1 MQFVTMLSMLF
12 FVLFL
17 NFAVIRP
24 HRLRQRRR
32 DSMLASVGEGLVIYA
47 AGIRGTVVEV
57 RRASVIIATGPCRV
71 ILEIDK
77 SSVELVESVEST
89 KLRRA

>member
-1 MQFVTMLSMLF
+1 MLSMLF

-32 DSMLASVGEGLVIYA
+32 DSMLATVGEGLVVYA

-57 RRASVIIATGPCRV
+57 RRTSVIIATGPRRA

-77 SSVELVESVEST
+77 SSVEMVESAEPAKISHSCA
-89 KLRRA
+89 KPL

>member
-1 MQFVTMLSMLF
+1 MLF

-32 DSMLASVGEGLVIYA
+32 DSMLASVGEGRVVYA
-47 AGIRGTVVEV
+47 AGIRGTVTEIRRDSLIIETGP
-57 RRASVIIATGPCRV
+57 RRAV
-71 ILEIDK
+71 LEIDK
-77 SSVELVESVEST
+77 SYVEFVE
-89 KLRRA
+89 